1 MKRLMLAAMGSGQGK
16 TVMTCGLLRAFQR
29 RGLRLRSFKCGPDYI
44 DPMFHSRVLGV
55 PCRNLD
61 LFLMGQAAVR
71 ESLLREDCDLA
82 LLEGAMGF
90 YDGVGG
96 TAENSAWDLA
106 RETETPA
113 VLVLLP
119 GGQSLS
125 LAAQVLGMQRFRPE
139 SRIAGLLLTD
149 TKPMLYAHLRPI
161 LERETGLPVLGFL
174 PPMEEAKLE
183 SRHLGLVTA
192 GEISDLQS
200 RLEAVADQIE
210 KTVDLERLVSLAA
223 EHAPLPEQSRET
235 PAACRVAAA
244 RDEAFCFCY
253 ADSLRA
259 LRRAGAEIVYFS
271 PLRDRELPGDVRG
284 LYLPGGYPE
293 LHAEALSRNGTMR
306 ESIREAVTGG
316 MPTVAEC
323 GGFLYLGK
331 TLQDPEGRAWPM
343 AGVLPGEGYSAGGL
357 RRFGYVTLRGEADSL
372 LFRAGEAVPAHSF
385 HHWDTTAPG
394 EALMAEKP
402 VSGAAWTC
410 GFATKTLYA
419 AFPHLH
425 FGGEIPLAERF
436 LGACEAYKKE
446 QP

>member
-1 MKRLMLAAMGSGQGK
+1 MKRLMLSAMGSGQGK
-16 TVMTCGLLRAFQR
+16 TVMTCGLLRALRR

-61 LFLMGQAAVR
+61 LFLMGPAAVR
-71 ESLLREDCDLA
+71 ESLLREDCDLC

-96 TAENSAWDLA
+96 TGENSAWDLS
-106 RETETPA
+106 RQTETPA
-113 VLVLLP
+113 VLVLRP

-125 LAAQVLGMQRFRPE
+125 LAAQVLGMRRFRPE

-149 TKPMLYAHLRPI
+149 TKPMLFSHLRPI
-161 LERETGLPVLGFL
+161 LERETGLPVLGYL
-174 PPMEEAKLE
+174 PPMEAARLE

-192 GEISDLQS
+192 GEISDLQA
-200 RLEAVADQIE
+200 RLDAVADQIE
-210 KTVDLERLVSLAA
+210 KTVDLRGLLALAA
-223 EHAPLPEQSRET
+223 EDDPLPEDTREA
-235 PAACRVAAA
+235 PVRCRIAVA

-271 PLRDRELPGDVRG
+271 PLRDRELPEDVQG

-293 LHAEALSRNGTMR
+293 LHAEALSRNETMR
-306 ESIREAVTGG
+306 ASVRGAVEAGV
-316 MPTVAEC
+316 PTVAEC

-331 TLQDPEGRAWPM
+331 TLQDPAGRPWPM
-343 AGVLPGEGYSAGGL
+343 AGALPGEGYPTGGL
-357 RRFGYVTLRGEADSL
+357 RRFGYVTLRAERDSL
-372 LFRAGEAVPAHSF
+372 LLRKGEALPAHSF

-394 EALMAEKP
+394 EDLMAEKP

-425 FGGEIPLAERF
+425 LGGEAPLAERF
-436 LGACEAYKKE
+436 AGACEAYKKE